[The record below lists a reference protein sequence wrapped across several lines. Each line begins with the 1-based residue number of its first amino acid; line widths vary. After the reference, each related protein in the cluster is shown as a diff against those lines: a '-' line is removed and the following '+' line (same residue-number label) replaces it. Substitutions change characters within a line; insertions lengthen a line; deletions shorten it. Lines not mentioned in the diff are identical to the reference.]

1 MKMKRI
7 TYKLFMTTSL
17 ILLAFAALIYVT
29 LYFFLP
35 KFYEKYKTDQL
46 QTGIE
51 EIIDKSKD
59 LTLQNATPLVDEYA
73 QKNNA
78 MIYLQDNEGRVIYY
92 PFLKSTIQGSTVQGS
107 TVQGGTPAKG
117 FVTTVPIKGLAQSR
131 NSYEATKPIQ
141 FQDVNLTLVVFATFQ
156 PIDEASQVLVR
167 FLPYISIIVLVIGLG
182 SAYLY
187 SRFITKPLIYINE
200 GAQKMANLDF
210 SEKIEVRSMDELG
223 ELSNSLNDMSINL
236 QQAIFDLQKANHQLK
251 SDIEK
256 EREIE
261 TKRREFF
268 AIVAHELKTPLT
280 VMKGYLEGMIYN
292 IGPYQNRDQYLKKN
306 FRIIENLEQ
315 LVREILS
322 MSRLEQHTFKL
333 QVEEVN
339 LSKSI
344 DTITKNLEFFASQ
357 KDIQIIKEVD
367 SDIFVYTDYVLL
379 EKACKNIIHNAI
391 MYSPYNEKVY
401 IKLTKDSKQNNI
413 QIRVINTG
421 VKIKEE
427 EIQHIFK
434 PFYRIEKS
442 RNRNTGGSG
451 LGLYIVKQ
459 ILESLFITYSMSNTK
474 QGVQFLI
481 TIPLSIKYITKES
494 QSYFTLL
501 K

>member
-17 ILLAFAALIYVT
+17 ILLAFATLIYVT

-35 KFYEKYKTDQL
+35 KFYEQYKTDQL

-59 LTLQNATPLVDEYA
+59 LTLQNAIPLVDEYA

-78 MIYLQDNEGRVIYY
+78 VIYLQNNEGRLIYS
-92 PFLKSTIQGSTVQGS
+92 PSIAFLQSTIQEGTI
-107 TVQGGTPAKG
+107 QGGTQAKG
-117 FVTTVPIKGLAQSR
+117 FVKTVPARSLDNPR
-131 NSYEATKPIQ
+131 NSYEVSKPIQ

-187 SRFITKPLIYINE
+187 SRFITKPLIYINK
-200 GAQKMANLDF
+200 GAQKMAKLDF

-236 QQAIFDLQKANHQLK
+236 QQAIFDLQKANQQLK

-306 FRIIENLEQ
+306 YQIIESLEQ

-322 MSRLEQHTFKL
+322 MSKLEQHTFKL

-339 LSKSI
+339 LSRSI
-344 DTITKNLEFFASQ
+344 DTITKKLEFFASQ
-357 KDIQIIKEVD
+357 KGIQIIKEVD

-413 QIRVINTG
+413 QMRVINTG

-427 EIQHIFK
+427 DIQHIFK

-459 ILESLFITYSMSNTK
+459 IFESLFITYSINNTK
-474 QGVQFLI
+474 QGVEFLV
-481 TIPLSIKYITKES
+481 TIPLSSK
-494 QSYFTLL
+494 
-501 K
+501 

>member
-17 ILLAFAALIYVT
+17 ILLAFATLIYVT

-35 KFYEKYKTDQL
+35 KFYEQYKTDQL

-59 LTLQNATPLVDEYA
+59 LTLQNAIPLVDEYA

-78 MIYLQDNEGRVIYY
+78 VIYLQNNEGRLIYS
-92 PFLKSTIQGSTVQGS
+92 PSIASLQSTIQGSTI
-107 TVQGGTPAKG
+107 QGGTQTKG
-117 FVTTVPIKGLAQSR
+117 FIKTVPSRSLDNPR
-131 NSYEATKPIQ
+131 NSYEVSKPIQ

-167 FLPYISIIVLVIGLG
+167 FLPFISIIVLVIGLG

-236 QQAIFDLQKANHQLK
+236 QQAMFDLQNANQQLK

-306 FRIIENLEQ
+306 HQIIESMEQ

-322 MSRLEQHTFKL
+322 MSKLEQHTFKL

-339 LSKSI
+339 LSKLVG
-344 DTITKNLEFFASQ
+344 TITKNLEFFASQ

-367 SDIFVYTDYVLL
+367 SDIFVYTDCILL

-391 MYSPYNEKVY
+391 MYSPPNEKVY
-401 IKLTKDSKQNNI
+401 IKLSQESKQNHIEI
-413 QIRVINTG
+413 QVINTG
-421 VKIKEE
+421 VEIKEE
-427 EIQHIFK
+427 NIQHIFE

-459 ILESLFITYSMSNTK
+459 IFESLFITYSINNTK
-474 QGVQFLI
+474 QGVEFLV
-481 TIPLSIKYITKES
+481 TIPLSSK
-494 QSYFTLL
+494 
-501 K
+501 

>member
-1 MKMKRI
+1 MKKI

-17 ILLAFAALIYVT
+17 ILLAFATLIYFT

-35 KFYEKYKTDQL
+35 TFYERYKTDQL
-46 QTGIE
+46 QIGIE
-51 EIIDKSKD
+51 EILDKSKN
-59 LTLQNATPLVDEYA
+59 LTFQNAIPILDEFA

-78 MIYLQDNEGRVIYY
+78 GVYLQNKEGALIYSPSLY
-92 PFLKSTIQGSTVQGS
+92 FMPGEKQEITMN
-107 TVQGGTPAKG
+107 GTGAVMMARNIETSP
-117 FVTTVPIKGLAQSR
+117 
-131 NSYEATKPIQ
+131 NSYQVTMPIQ
-141 FQDVNLTLVVFATFQ
+141 FHDVSLTLVVSATFQ

-210 SEKIEVRSMDELG
+210 SEKIEVRSTDELG

-236 QQAIFDLQKANHQLK
+236 QQAMFDLQKANQQLK
-251 SDIEK
+251 NDIEK

-280 VMKGYLEGMIYN
+280 VMKGYIEGMMYN
-292 IGPYQNRDQYLKKN
+292 IGPYQNRDQYLKQN
-306 FRIIENLEQ
+306 HQIIENLEQ

-322 MSRLEQHTFKL
+322 MSKLEQHTFKL
-333 QVEEVN
+333 QLEEVN
-339 LSKSI
+339 LSKLLI
-344 DTITKNLEFFASQ
+344 TITKNLEFFATQ
-357 KDIQIIKEVD
+357 KNIQIIKEID
-367 SDIFVYTDYVLL
+367 ANFLISTDYILL

-391 MYSPYNEKVY
+391 MYSPHNEKVY
-401 IKLTKDSKQNNI
+401 IKLNKEFKTNHI
-413 QIRVINTG
+413 QMEVLNTG
-421 VKIKEE
+421 VQIKEE
-427 EIQHIFK
+427 DIQHLFK

-459 ILESLFITYSMSNTK
+459 IFESLDIQCSINNVG
-474 QGVQFLI
+474 QGVQFLVNI
-481 TIPLSIKYITKES
+481 SVPK
-494 QSYFTLL
+494 
-501 K
+501 

>member
-1 MKMKRI
+1 MKRI

-17 ILLAFAALIYVT
+17 ILLAFATLIYVT

-35 KFYEKYKTDQL
+35 KFYEQYKTDQL

-59 LTLQNATPLVDEYA
+59 LTLQNAIPLVDEYA

-78 MIYLQDNEGRVIYY
+78 VIYLQDNEGRLIYY
-92 PFLKSTIQGSTVQGS
+92 PSLTFLQSTIQGSAIQGS
-107 TVQGGTPAKG
+107 TIQGGTQAKG
-117 FVTTVPIKGLAQSR
+117 FVKTVPIKGLDYSR
-131 NSYEATKPIQ
+131 NSYEVTRPIQ

-156 PIDEASQVLVR
+156 PIDEASQVLVL

-236 QQAIFDLQKANHQLK
+236 QQAIFDLQKANQQLK

-280 VMKGYLEGMIYN
+280 IMKGYLEGMIYN

-306 FRIIENLEQ
+306 HQIIESMEQ

-322 MSRLEQHTFKL
+322 MSKLEQHTFKL

-339 LSKSI
+339 LSKLVG
-344 DTITKNLEFFASQ
+344 TITKNLEFFASQ
-357 KDIQIIKEVD
+357 KGIQIIKEVD
-367 SDIFVYTDYVLL
+367 SDIFVYTDCVLL

-391 MYSPYNEKVY
+391 MYSPPNEKVY
-401 IKLTKDSKQNNI
+401 IKLSQESKQNHTEI
-413 QIRVINTG
+413 QVINTG
-421 VKIKEE
+421 VEIKEE
-427 EIQHIFK
+427 NIQHIFE

-459 ILESLFITYSMSNTK
+459 IFESLFITYSINNTK
-474 QGVQFLI
+474 QGVEFLV
-481 TIPLSIKYITKES
+481 TIPLSSK
-494 QSYFTLL
+494 
-501 K
+501 

>member
-78 MIYLQDNEGRVIYY
+78 MIYLQDNEGRLIYY
-92 PFLKSTIQGSTVQGS
+92 PYLRSTIQGSTIQEGTVRGG

-187 SRFITKPLIYINE
+187 SRFITKPLIYINK

-236 QQAIFDLQKANHQLK
+236 QQAIFDLQKANQQLK

-280 VMKGYLEGMIYN
+280 VMKGYIEGMIYN

-306 FRIIENLEQ
+306 FQIIESLEQ

-357 KDIQIIKEVD
+357 KGIQIIKEVD

-379 EKACKNIIHNAI
+379 EKAFKNIIHNAI

-459 ILESLFITYSMSNTK
+459 ILESLLITYSMSNTK

-481 TIPLSIKYITKES
+481 TIPLSIK
-494 QSYFTLL
+494 
-501 K
+501 

>member
-17 ILLAFAALIYVT
+17 ILLAFATLIYVT

-78 MIYLQDNEGRVIYY
+78 VIYLQDNEGTIIYT
-92 PFLKSTIQGSTVQGS
+92 PSFTFLQSTIQGSTIQRG

-187 SRFITKPLIYINE
+187 SKFITKPLIYINE

-261 TKRREFF
+261 AKRREFF

-306 FRIIENLEQ
+306 HQIIGNMEQ

-322 MSRLEQHTFKL
+322 TSKLEQHTFKP
-333 QVEEVN
+333 QVEEIN
-339 LSKSI
+339 LSKLI
-344 DTITKNLEFFASQ
+344 GTITKDLEFFASQ
-357 KDIQIIKEVD
+357 KEIQIIKEVD
-367 SDIFVYTDYVLL
+367 SDIFVYTDCVLL

-391 MYSPYNEKVY
+391 MYSPHNEKVY

-413 QIRVINTG
+413 QMQVINTG

-427 EIQHIFK
+427 DIQHIFK
-434 PFYRIEKS
+434 PFYRVEKS

-459 ILESLFITYSMSNTK
+459 IFESLSITYSMNNTK
-474 QGVQFLI
+474 QGVQFLV
-481 TIPLSIKYITKES
+481 TIPLSIK
-494 QSYFTLL
+494 
-501 K
+501 

>member
-17 ILLAFAALIYVT
+17 ILLAFATLIYVT

-59 LTLQNATPLVDEYA
+59 ITLQNATPLVDEYA

-78 MIYLQDNEGRVIYY
+78 IIYLQDNEGRLIYS
-92 PFLKSTIQGSTVQGS
+92 PFLQSTIQEGTVRGI

-187 SRFITKPLIYINE
+187 SRFITKPLIYINK

-236 QQAIFDLQKANHQLK
+236 QQAIFDLQKANQQLK

-306 FRIIENLEQ
+306 YQIIESLEQ

-322 MSRLEQHTFKL
+322 MSKLEQHTFKL

-357 KDIQIIKEVD
+357 KGIQIIKEVD

-391 MYSPYNEKVY
+391 MYSPYNEKIY

-413 QIRVINTG
+413 QMRVINTG

-427 EIQHIFK
+427 DIQHIFK
-434 PFYRIEKS
+434 PFYRVEKS
-442 RNRNTGGSG
+442 RNRNTGGTG
-451 LGLYIVKQ
+451 LGLYSVKQ
-459 ILESLFITYSMSNTK
+459 IFEALCILYSINNVEK
-474 QGVQFLI
+474 GVQFSVS
-481 TIPLSIKYITKES
+481 IPISK
-494 QSYFTLL
+494 Q
-501 K
+501 

>member
-92 PFLKSTIQGSTVQGS
+92 PFLKSTIQGSTIQGS
-107 TVQGGTPAKG
+107 TVQGSTPPKG

-236 QQAIFDLQKANHQLK
+236 KQAIFDLQKANLQLK

-280 VMKGYLEGMIYN
+280 VMKGYSEGMIYN

-306 FRIIENLEQ
+306 YQIIESLEQ

-322 MSRLEQHTFKL
+322 MSKLEQHTFKL
-333 QVEEVN
+333 QLEEVD

-344 DTITKNLEFFASQ
+344 DRITKNLEFFASQ
-357 KDIQIIKEVD
+357 KSIQIKKEVD
-367 SDIFVYTDYVLL
+367 SDIIVHTDCILL

-401 IKLTKDSKQNNI
+401 IQLTKNSKHNNI
-413 QIRVINTG
+413 QMRVINTG

-427 EIQHIFK
+427 DIQHIFK

-451 LGLYIVKQ
+451 LGLYIVK
-459 ILESLFITYSMSNTK
+459 
-474 QGVQFLI
+474 
-481 TIPLSIKYITKES
+481 
-494 QSYFTLL
+494 
-501 K
+501 

>member
-1 MKMKRI
+1 
-7 TYKLFMTTSL
+7 MTTSL
-17 ILLAFAALIYVT
+17 ILLAFATLIYVT

-59 LTLQNATPLVDEYA
+59 LTLQNAIPLVDEYA

-78 MIYLQDNEGRVIYY
+78 IIYLQDNEGRLIYS
-92 PFLKSTIQGSTVQGS
+92 PFLQSTIQGSAIQEGTVRGG

-141 FQDVNLTLVVFATFQ
+141 FQDVNLTLGVFATFQ

-187 SRFITKPLIYINE
+187 SRFITKPLIYINK

-236 QQAIFDLQKANHQLK
+236 QQAIFDLQKANQQLK

-261 TKRREFF
+261 T
-268 AIVAHELKTPLT
+268 
-280 VMKGYLEGMIYN
+280 
-292 IGPYQNRDQYLKKN
+292 
-306 FRIIENLEQ
+306 
-315 LVREILS
+315 
-322 MSRLEQHTFKL
+322 
-333 QVEEVN
+333 
-339 LSKSI
+339 
-344 DTITKNLEFFASQ
+344 
-357 KDIQIIKEVD
+357 
-367 SDIFVYTDYVLL
+367 
-379 EKACKNIIHNAI
+379 
-391 MYSPYNEKVY
+391 
-401 IKLTKDSKQNNI
+401 
-413 QIRVINTG
+413 
-421 VKIKEE
+421 
-427 EIQHIFK
+427 
-434 PFYRIEKS
+434 
-442 RNRNTGGSG
+442 
-451 LGLYIVKQ
+451 
-459 ILESLFITYSMSNTK
+459 
-474 QGVQFLI
+474 
-481 TIPLSIKYITKES
+481 
-494 QSYFTLL
+494 
-501 K
+501 

>member
-17 ILLAFAALIYVT
+17 ILLAFATLIYVT

-35 KFYEKYKTDQL
+35 KFYEQYKTDQL

-59 LTLQNATPLVDEYA
+59 LALQNAIPLVDEYA

-78 MIYLQDNEGRVIYY
+78 VIYLQNNEGRLIYS
-92 PFLKSTIQGSTVQGS
+92 PSIAFLQSTIQE
-107 TVQGGTPAKG
+107 GTIQSGTQAKG
-117 FVTTVPIKGLAQSR
+117 FVKTVPARSLDNPR
-131 NSYEATKPIQ
+131 NSYKVSKPIQ

-187 SRFITKPLIYINE
+187 SRFITKPLIYINK

-236 QQAIFDLQKANHQLK
+236 QQAIFDLQKANQQLK

-292 IGPYQNRDQYLKKN
+292 IGPYQNRDQYLNKN
-306 FRIIENLEQ
+306 FQIIENLEQ

-344 DTITKNLEFFASQ
+344 DTITKKLEFFASQ
-357 KDIQIIKEVD
+357 KGIQIIKEVD

-481 TIPLSIKYITKES
+481 TIPLSIK
-494 QSYFTLL
+494 
-501 K
+501 

>member
-92 PFLKSTIQGSTVQGS
+92 PFLKSTIQGSTIQGS
-107 TVQGGTPAKG
+107 TVQGSTPAKG

-236 QQAIFDLQKANHQLK
+236 KQAIFDLQKANLQLK

-280 VMKGYLEGMIYN
+280 VMKGYSEGMIYN

-306 FRIIENLEQ
+306 YQIIENLEQ

-322 MSRLEQHTFKL
+322 MSKLEQHTFKL
-333 QVEEVN
+333 QLEEVD

-344 DTITKNLEFFASQ
+344 DRITKNLEFFASQ
-357 KDIQIIKEVD
+357 KSIQIKKEVD
-367 SDIFVYTDYVLL
+367 SDIIVHTDCILL

-401 IKLTKDSKQNNI
+401 IQLTKNSKHNNI
-413 QIRVINTG
+413 QMRVINTG

-427 EIQHIFK
+427 DIQHIFK

-459 ILESLFITYSMSNTK
+459 IFESLCITYSMSNTK

-481 TIPLSIKYITKES
+481 TIPLSIK
-494 QSYFTLL
+494 
-501 K
+501 

>member
-17 ILLAFAALIYVT
+17 ILLAFATLIYVT

-51 EIIDKSKD
+51 EIIDKSKN
-59 LTLQNATPLVDEYA
+59 LTLQNATSLVDEYA

-78 MIYLQDNEGRVIYY
+78 VIYLQDNEGRIIYY
-92 PFLKSTIQGSTVQGS
+92 PFLQSTIQEGTVRES
-107 TVQGGTPAKG
+107 AVQGGTPAKG

-167 FLPYISIIVLVIGLG
+167 FLPFISIIVLVIGVG

-236 QQAIFDLQKANHQLK
+236 QQAMFDLQNANQQLK

-268 AIVAHELKTPLT
+268 AIVAHELKTPIT

-306 FRIIENLEQ
+306 HQIIESMEQ

-322 MSRLEQHTFKL
+322 MSKLEQHTFKL
-333 QVEEVN
+333 KVEKVN
-339 LSKSI
+339 LSKLVG
-344 DTITKNLEFFASQ
+344 TITKNLEFFASQ
-357 KDIQIIKEVD
+357 KGIQIIKEVD
-367 SDIFVYTDYVLL
+367 SNIFVYTDCVLL

-391 MYSPYNEKVY
+391 MYSPPSEKVY
-401 IKLTKDSKQNNI
+401 IKLSQESKQNHIEI
-413 QIRVINTG
+413 QVINTG
-421 VKIKEE
+421 VEIKEE
-427 EIQHIFK
+427 NIQHIFE

-459 ILESLFITYSMSNTK
+459 I
-474 QGVQFLI
+474 
-481 TIPLSIKYITKES
+481 
-494 QSYFTLL
+494 
-501 K
+501 

>member
-17 ILLAFAALIYVT
+17 ILLAFATLIYVT

-35 KFYEKYKTDQL
+35 KFYEQYKTDQL

-51 EIIDKSKD
+51 EIIDKSKY
-59 LTLQNATPLVDEYA
+59 LTLQNAIPLVDEYA

-78 MIYLQDNEGRVIYY
+78 VIYLQNNEGRLIYS
-92 PFLKSTIQGSTVQGS
+92 PSIAFLQSTIQEGTI
-107 TVQGGTPAKG
+107 QGGTQAKG
-117 FVTTVPIKGLAQSR
+117 FVKTVPARSLDNAR
-131 NSYEATKPIQ
+131 NSYEVSKPIQ

-187 SRFITKPLIYINE
+187 SRFITKPLIYINK

-236 QQAIFDLQKANHQLK
+236 QQAIFDLQKANQQLK

-292 IGPYQNRDQYLKKN
+292 IGPYQNRDQYLNKN
-306 FRIIENLEQ
+306 FQIIENLEQ

-344 DTITKNLEFFASQ
+344 DTITKKLEFFASQ
-357 KDIQIIKEVD
+357 KGIQIIKEVD

-481 TIPLSIKYITKES
+481 TIPLSIK
-494 QSYFTLL
+494 
-501 K
+501 